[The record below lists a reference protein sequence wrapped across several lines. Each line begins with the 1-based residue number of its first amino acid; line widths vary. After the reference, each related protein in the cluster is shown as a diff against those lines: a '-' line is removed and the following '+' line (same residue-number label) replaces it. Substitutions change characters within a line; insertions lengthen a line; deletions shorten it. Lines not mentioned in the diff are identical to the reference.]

1 MNTNFENL
9 EQDFLTEEVQKIVLE
24 ILEKSHELSSFE
36 WYSFIFSCIDLT
48 SLNATDSASQ
58 GEKMAVK
65 VSEFKRNFPQLPNV
79 AAICVYPTL
88 LGPIKKNLPT
98 SEVKLASVSGGFP
111 SSQTFLDVKVL
122 ETMLAIDNGANEIDI
137 VLNLGDFLQEDYES
151 AKREISTIKKAIGN
165 THLKVIIES
174 GALKS
179 YSKIW
184 KASMIS
190 MEAGADFIKTST
202 GKFDPA
208 ATPEAAWIMCRAIK
222 LFYEKTQLK
231 VGFKAAGGITET
243 NDALVYLAI
252 VKEVL
257 GDEWLTKDLFRIGA
271 SRLANNLLT
280 SIMREKVSYF

>member
-1 MNTNFENL
+1 MITNLENL

-24 ILEKSHELSSFE
+24 ILEKSQELSSFE

-48 SLNATDSASQ
+48 SLNATDSAAQ
-58 GEKMAVK
+58 GNKIALK
-65 VSEFKRNFPQLPNV
+65 VSEFKQNFPQLPTV

-88 LGPIKKNLPT
+88 LGPIKKNLQT

-122 ETMLAIDNGANEIDI
+122 ETMMAIDNGANEVDI
-137 VLNLGDFLQEDYES
+137 VLNLGDFLNEDYES
-151 AKREISTIKKAIGN
+151 VKREIRTLKAAIGD
-165 THLKVIIES
+165 THLKVILET

-222 LFYEKTQLK
+222 LFYEKTQIK

>member
-1 MNTNFENL
+1 MNLNFENL

-24 ILEKSHELSSFE
+24 ILEKSHELNSFE
-36 WYSFIFSCIDLT
+36 WYTFILSCIDLT

-58 GEKMAVK
+58 GEKMAIK
-65 VSEFKRNFPQLPNV
+65 VSEFKQNFPQLPNV

-88 LGPIKKNLPT
+88 LEPIKKNLQAR
-98 SEVKLASVSGGFP
+98 EVKIASVAGGFP
-111 SSQTFLDVKVL
+111 SSQTYLDVKIL
-122 ETMLAIDNGANEIDI
+122 ETMMAIDNGANEIDI

-165 THLKVIIES
+165 THLKVILES

-222 LFYEKTQLK
+222 LFYEKTQIK

-280 SIMREKVSYF
+280 SIIREKVSYF